1 MRASTWLLVAALA
14 GCRPSATVENTMPVA
29 NLQAFQTVALNVRS
43 TAFASQGRAQYL
55 EQAVVAKMRQQCA
68 FAYVGRPGQAPA
80 DVLLD
85 LNITNAGRGSAGWAS
100 PSSVAMI
107 DTLLVLSD
115 GQSGELLGT
124 ARIQG
129 KSSGALMGSSPAEG
143 EAIEEIAKSVA
154 NLLAKSGCG
163 GPRIARTEPVTP
175 PPPAGSGSG
184 AGSGEG
190 SAAPPEEARR
200 AEAEALNEQG
210 KEKLRSADIAGA
222 LAAFQQANTI
232 IPDARYQFNVCMAF
246 EAGEQWANAQTACQQ
261 ARNMNPQPA
270 LLSKIDRRL
279 ELLAQRH

>member
-1 MRASTWLLVAALA
+1 MRAPTWLLIAAIV

-29 NLQAFQTVALNVRS
+29 NLQAFRTVALNVRS
-43 TAFASQGRAQYL
+43 TAFASQGRAQFL
-55 EQAVVAKMRQQCA
+55 EQAVVAKMRQHCA

-80 DVLLD
+80 DVMLD
-85 LNITNAGRGSAGWAS
+85 LNITNAGRGSSGWGS

-129 KSSGALMGSSPAEG
+129 KSSGTLMGGAPSES
-143 EAIEEIAKSVA
+143 EAVDEIAKSIA
-154 NLLAKSGCG
+154 NLLAKSGCA
-163 GPRIARTEPVTP
+163 GPRLARVDPTP
-175 PPPAGSGSG
+175 PPPGPSGQGSGQGSGSTT
-184 AGSGEG
+184 AT
-190 SAAPPEEARR
+190 PDDARR

-222 LAAFQQANTI
+222 LAAFQQANTVV
-232 IPDARYQFNVCMAF
+232 PDAKYQFNVCMAF

-261 ARNMNPQPA
+261 ARSMNPDA
-270 LLSKIDRRL
+270 KLLAKIDRRL
-279 ELLAQRH
+279 ELLAQRP